1 MGHFLFN
8 PLMQIES
15 LKVFCDLTETQS
27 FTKAAQI
34 NGVTQ
39 SAVSQT
45 ISSLERQFKSL
56 LIERSKKNFRLT
68 AEGEVLYDYAKQILQ
83 TYEALHSKLQE
94 IKDIISGNIRVATI
108 YSIGLHVLPPYL
120 KKYIKGFPTVN
131 VHVEY
136 RRHDQVYEDVLGNVV
151 DLGLVA
157 YPVRD
162 AKLEIVQM
170 RKDPLVLICNPQ
182 HAFAKSKVMK
192 YKALNGAKLVSFE
205 KDIPTRRAI
214 DKMLK
219 DHGVSVEHVME
230 FDNVETVK
238 RAVEID
244 SGVAIVPQETIRQ
257 EVVNQTLVAI
267 KLEDPEAFRPLAIIY
282 KKNKVLSP
290 AIKQFISLLKENL

>member
-1 MGHFLFN
+1 MQ
-8 PLMQIES
+8 LMQIES
-15 LKVFCDLTETQS
+15 LKVFCDLTETES

-68 AEGEVLYDYAKQILQ
+68 AEGEVLYDYSKQVLQ
-83 TYEALHSKLQE
+83 TYDSLHSKLQE
-94 IKDIISGNIRVATI
+94 IKEIISGNIRVATI
-108 YSIGLHVLPPYL
+108 YSLGLHVLPPYL
-120 KKYIKGFPTVN
+120 KKFLKAYPTVN

-136 RRHDQVYEDVLGNVV
+136 RRHDMVYQDVLGNVV

-162 AKLEIVQM
+162 AKLEIVQI

-182 HAFAKSKVMK
+182 HPFAKSKSIK
-192 YKALNGAKLVSFE
+192 LKALNGAKFVSFE
-205 KDIPTRRAI
+205 KDIPTRRAL
-214 DKMLK
+214 DKLLK

-244 SGVAIVPQETIRQ
+244 SGVAIVPYETIRQ
-257 EVVNQTLVAI
+257 EVSNQTLAAM
-267 KLEDPEAFRPLAIIY
+267 KLDDGEYFRPVALIH

-290 AIKQFISLLKENL
+290 AIKQFIGLLKENA